1 MRGSGGFAMNSA
13 RCKQFLLVLLTLMAL
28 TGCSSIHLA
37 QRSEDMLVRVGS
49 TDVTLEA
56 APYAHVFLSY
66 ALLSDQTYQ
75 DEVYQTGTFALRD
88 GTYCYPVSVDTCV
101 DFTERARSILSQ
113 WRLVYASMNPADFP
127 CRSGRSPCTDPVGG
141 LGVQI
146 WVRRGMHCTEAV
158 VAFRGTDRASSEDWT
173 SNLHWLLRLLP
184 VYDQYEQVQDH
195 APEFVSAIEHDPCFV
210 KGKTQ
215 IVAVGHSLGGGL
227 AQQAAYMDPRIRH
240 VFAFDPSI
248 VTGSSDA
255 HVRRVW
261 NQNVPGLKIERVYEH
276 GEFLAY
282 LRFVQRQLM
291 PPTACNPQIR
301 SIRFDALRG
310 TVTEQHRLSALTTAL
325 LHFSSVTPEV
335 VRKVEFPGPAPRDC
349 AALSGTSDHLSAP
362 LAAKL

>member
-1 MRGSGGFAMNSA
+1 
-13 RCKQFLLVLLTLMAL
+13 
-28 TGCSSIHLA
+28 
-37 QRSEDMLVRVGS
+37 
-49 TDVTLEA
+49 
-56 APYAHVFLSY
+56 
-66 ALLSDQTYQ
+66 
-75 DEVYQTGTFALRD
+75 
-88 GTYCYPVSVDTCV
+88 
-101 DFTERARSILSQ
+101 
-113 WRLVYASMNPADFP
+113 
-127 CRSGRSPCTDPVGG
+127 
-141 LGVQI
+141 
-146 WVRRGMHCTEAV
+146 
-158 VAFRGTDRASSEDWT
+158 
-173 SNLHWLLRLLP
+173 
-184 VYDQYEQVQDH
+184 
-195 APEFVSAIEHDPCFV
+195 
-210 KGKTQ
+210 
-215 IVAVGHSLGGGL
+215 
-227 AQQAAYMDPRIRH
+227 MDPRIRH